1 MSLVKAGRC
10 WRTECPLFPSR
21 GLGKPSPAEA
31 GPGLPRLLRTKTTPS
46 RASKSCISGN
56 GARLKLRKLMLI
68 TGSHTVA
75 ALVRSLGVRVSASAS
90 GSDCP
95 VNNDSYIVNRSSPFQ
110 LFPVI
115 HCVSLCP
122 AT

>member
-1 MSLVKAGRC
+1 MSLVKTGRC
-10 WRTECPLFPSR
+10 WRTECPLFPSK

-56 GARLKLRKLMLI
+56 GATLKLRKLI
-68 TGSHTVA
+68 TDSHTA
-75 ALVRSLGVRVSASAS
+75 AAFVRSLGVRVSASAS

-95 VNNDSYIVNRSSPFQ
+95 VNNDSYIVNHSS
-110 LFPVI
+110 LF
-115 HCVSLCP
+115 
-122 AT
+122 